1 MHIFGLFLSLNNYD
15 STIMMKSFPLILA
28 IVLIAP
34 SKAYCQIK
42 GQQKNGPTSNTAVKI
57 SDESWDKMVD
67 RVFELVDHD
76 NQKALDLLVQKAQVL
91 YRLGRTKEAILVF
104 QEFTNHRTRL
114 QIVGTVNMISKE
126 TKD

>member
-1 MHIFGLFLSLNNYD
+1 MSYATANLYLIKWKKRQISWMHIFGLFLSLNNYD

-57 SDESWDKMVD
+57 SDE
-67 RVFELVDHD
+67 
-76 NQKALDLLVQKAQVL
+76 
-91 YRLGRTKEAILVF
+91 LGQNGGSGL
-104 QEFTNHRTRL
+104 
-114 QIVGTVNMISKE
+114 
-126 TKD
+126 